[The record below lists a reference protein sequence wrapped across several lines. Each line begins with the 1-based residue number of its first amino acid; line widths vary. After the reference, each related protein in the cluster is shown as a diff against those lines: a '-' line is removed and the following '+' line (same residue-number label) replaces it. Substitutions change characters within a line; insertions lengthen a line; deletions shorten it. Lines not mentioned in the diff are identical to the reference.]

1 MEEIK
6 NKKIKKYMIECIYSN
21 LTRRIKDKHTGNI
34 LSL

>member
-6 NKKIKKYMIECIYSN
+6 NKKIKKYMIECIYS